1 MAVPEGAGPG
11 GPGATP
17 PSEDGRDAEGKTD
30 GKMIVLGRLA
40 APWGVKGWIK
50 PESFTDPPTGIF
62 EYPVWHLSR
71 PARGHEP
78 AGWDEVRILEGRPHG
93 NGRTIVVSLPGVTD
107 PESARLWT
115 GREIAVPRAALPSPP
130 AGQYYWA
137 DLEGC
142 RVETLDGVPLG
153 TVDGFMDMPA
163 NAVMVVRDGKRERW
177 LPAVPQH
184 LKRVDLEARRIVV
197 DWDPTL

>member
-1 MAVPEGAGPG
+1 MAVPEGAR
-11 GPGATP
+11 PGAVP
-17 PSEDGRDAEGKTD
+17 PSEDGRSSAADVP
-30 GKMIVLGRLA
+30 GKMVVLGRLA

-50 PESFTDPPTGIF
+50 AESFTDPPAGIF
-62 EYPVWHLSR
+62 DYPVWHLSR

-78 AGWDEVRILEGRPHG
+78 AGWDEIRIVEGRPHG
-93 NGRTIVVSLPGVTD
+93 NGRQIVVSLPGVTD

-130 AGQYYWA
+130 AGQYYWT

-197 DWDPTL
+197 DWDPEL